1 MPAPL
6 LDELPPRPAA
16 DADARPVTR
25 PARPQRERDRQVS
38 VYADLSAR
46 VRDAGLLDRRRG
58 YYVTAITLTIAA
70 FIGVWVAIV
79 ALGDSWWQL
88 GLAVVLSLVCTQFGF
103 LGHDTAHRQVFA
115 SHAGNAWWSRV
126 LSCGFAGLSYG
137 WWMGKHNKH
146 HNAPN
151 QQGKDPDIE
160 STVLAFTP
168 DDAAERTTGLRGWFT
183 RHQGWA
189 FFPLLT
195 FEGAALHVASIQTL
209 VQVKTMP
216 HRKLELAIIAVRLVA
231 FVAAVF
237 LIMPPLIA
245 VGFILVQQAV
255 FGVLLGG
262 SFAPNHKGMPIVPK
276 NAKVDFLRR
285 QVLMSRNIRGGVM
298 TDFMMG
304 GLNYQIEHHLFPS
317 MPRPNLKKVQPMV
330 REHCAKHGINYTETS
345 LVGSYAM
352 VVRYLNRV
360 GIGERDPFTC
370 PLVQNVRN

>member
-6 LDELPPRPAA
+6 LDELSPRPVAA
-16 DADARPVTR
+16 DAEPDAGPRPR
-25 PARPQRERDRQVS
+25 RERDRQAS
-38 VYADLSAR
+38 VYAELSQQ
-46 VRDAGLLDRRRG
+46 VRDAGLLNRRRG
-58 YYVTAITLTIAA
+58 YYVTALTLTVAA
-70 FIGVWVAIV
+70 FVGVWVAIV
-79 ALGDSWWQL
+79 LIGDTWWQL
-88 GLAVVLSLVCTQFGF
+88 GLAAVLALVCTQFGF
-103 LGHDTAHRQVFA
+103 LGHDTAHRQAFA
-115 SHAGNAWWSRV
+115 SHGVNAWAARV
-126 LSCGFAGLSYG
+126 ISCGFAGIGYG
-137 WWMGKHNKH
+137 WWMNKHNRH

-160 STVLAFTP
+160 SAVLAFTP
-168 DDAAERTTGLRGWFT
+168 DAAGRRSTGLRGWFT

-195 FEGAALHVASIQTL
+195 LEGVALHANSIATL
-209 VQVKTMP
+209 IRSPAMP
-216 HRKLELAIIAVRLVA
+216 HRRVELAIIAVRLTAFLAALFLLLPPLMAVA
-231 FVAAVF
+231 FLAVQ
-237 LIMPPLIA
+237 L
-245 VGFILVQQAV
+245 AV

-285 QVLMSRNIRGGVM
+285 QVLMSRNIRGGRL

-317 MPRPNLKKVQPMV
+317 MPRPNLKKVQPLV
-330 REHCAKHGINYTETS
+330 REHCRKHGISYTETS
-345 LVGSYAM
+345 LVGSYAI

-370 PLVQNVRN
+370 PLVATIRN